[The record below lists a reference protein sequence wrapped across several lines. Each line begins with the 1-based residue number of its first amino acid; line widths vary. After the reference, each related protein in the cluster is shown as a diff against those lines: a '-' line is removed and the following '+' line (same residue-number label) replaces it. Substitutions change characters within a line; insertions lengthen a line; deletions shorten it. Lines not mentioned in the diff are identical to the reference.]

1 MKERNSL
8 TANTYIRSVMD
19 MLKSKIG
26 EYIERSGYRRDYI
39 AKQIGVSYRQ
49 LAKYITGDSF
59 PTVPKLFMLAKLLG
73 CKVDDLYE
81 FD

>member
-1 MKERNSL
+1 
-8 TANTYIRSVMD
+8 

-26 EYIERSGYRRDYI
+26 EHIERSGYRRDYI

-49 LAKYITGDSF
+49 LAKYISGDSY
-59 PTVPKLFMLAKLLG
+59 PTVQKLFQLAELLR

-81 FD
+81 KLEDDKHE